1 MAFGGVPARMNSSA
15 TVLPE
20 KATHQQTRTF
30 NQQLVLRALHDHSPL
45 SRADLARLTGL
56 TRTSVGD
63 LVGTLIEDGLIEE
76 VGRGR
81 SSGGKSPILLRVA
94 PDGRHLIGLDLGE
107 AQFSG
112 AVVNLRGEILRSIHL
127 PLEGRDGDAAVEL
140 VFRLVDALRAD
151 DRSPL
156 LGIGV
161 GAPGIIDTSTGTVLW
176 SVLNWAE
183 LRLGPLLEDR
193 YGVPI
198 VVANDSHAA
207 ALAELTFFRRPR
219 PNNLVVIRVGRG
231 VGAGIILNGQL
242 FQGDG
247 YGAGEFGHVSMGSGD
262 ASCRCGRV
270 GCLETIA
277 SMRALVGAAGAVEP
291 SITDESGL
299 VAAFLAGVARIR
311 QIVFDAARELGVAVG
326 WLIGVLNVHH
336 VLLVGP
342 VAAFGEEWLAE
353 VQRSARSGVLALL
366 ARDTRIEFG
375 HVHDDVVV
383 LGASALLMEQQLG
396 LGLVR

>member
-1 MAFGGVPARMNSSA
+1 MSAIA

-20 KATHQQTRTF
+20 RATHQQTRTF

-63 LVGTLIEDGLIEE
+63 LVGALIEDGLIEE

-127 PLEGRDGDAAVEL
+127 PLEGRNGEAAVAL
-140 VFRLVDALRAD
+140 VLQLVDALRAD
-151 DRSPL
+151 DRSRL
-156 LGIGV
+156 LGIGI
-161 GAPGIIDTSTGTVLW
+161 GAPGVIDTSTGTVRW
-176 SVLNWAE
+176 SVNLDWAE
-183 LRLGPLLEDR
+183 LALGQLLEERFD
-193 YGVPI
+193 VPV

-207 ALAELTFFRRPR
+207 AVAELTFFRRPR
-219 PNNLVVIRVGRG
+219 PNNLIVIRLGRG

-247 YGAGEFGHVSMGSGD
+247 FGAGEFGHVSMGG
-262 ASCRCGRV
+262 AAEPCRCGRQ
-270 GCLETIA
+270 GCLETVT
-277 SMRALVGAAGAVEP
+277 SMPALIDAARAVEP
-291 SITDESGL
+291 SIADETGL
-299 VAAFLAGVARIR
+299 VDAFLAGDAGIRRI
-311 QIVFDAARELGVAVG
+311 VLAGARELGIAIG
-326 WLIGVLNVHH
+326 WMTGVLNVRH

-342 VAAFGEEWLAE
+342 VAAFGDDWLAE
-353 VQRSARSGVLALL
+353 VRRYARSSVLALL
-366 ARDTRIEFG
+366 AQDTHIEFG

>member
-1 MAFGGVPARMNSSA
+1 MSASA
-15 TVLPE
+15 TALPE

-63 LVGTLIEDGLIEE
+63 LVGTLIADGLIEE

-127 PLEGRDGDAAVEL
+127 PPDGRDGHTTVEL
-140 VFRLVDALRAD
+140 VFQLVDALRGED
-151 DRSPL
+151 PSPL
-156 LGIGV
+156 LGIGI
-161 GAPGIIDTSTGTVLW
+161 GAPGIIDTSTGTVRW
-176 SVLNWAE
+176 SVNLNWAE
-183 LRLGPLLEDR
+183 LRLGPLLEER
-193 YGVPI
+193 YGVPV

-207 ALAELTFFRRPR
+207 ALAELTFLHRPR
-219 PNNLVVIRVGRG
+219 PNNLIVIKVGRG
-231 VGAGIILNGQL
+231 VSAGIILNGQL

-247 YGAGEFGHVSMGSGD
+247 YGAGEFGHVAMGSAD
-262 ASCRCGRV
+262 APCRCGGE
-270 GCLETIA
+270 GCLETKT
-277 SMRALVGAAGAVEP
+277 SMRALLDAARAIEP
-291 SITDESGL
+291 SITDEGGL
-299 VAAFLAGVARIR
+299 VAAFLAGVTGIRRI
-311 QIVFDAARELGVAVG
+311 VLDAARELGIAVG
-326 WLIGVLNVHH
+326 WLIGVLNVNH
-336 VLLVGP
+336 VLVVGP
-342 VAAFGEEWLAE
+342 VAAFGEDWLAE
-353 VQRSARSGVLALL
+353 VRRSACSSVLELL
-366 ARDTRIEFG
+366 ARDTQIEFG
-375 HVHDDVVV
+375 YVHDDVVV
-383 LGASALLMEQQLG
+383 LGASAMLMERQLG

>member
-1 MAFGGVPARMNSSA
+1 MSASA

-30 NQQLVLRALHDHSPL
+30 NQQLVLRALHDQSPL

-56 TRTSVGD
+56 TRTTVGN
-63 LVGTLIEDGLIEE
+63 LVGTLIDNGLIDE
-76 VGRGR
+76 VGRGQ

-94 PDGRHLIGLDLGE
+94 PDGRHVIGLDLGE

-127 PLEGRDGDAAVEL
+127 PLEGRNGDAAVEL
-140 VFRLVDALRAD
+140 VFQLVDALRAD

-156 LGIGV
+156 LGIGI
-161 GAPGIIDTSTGTVLW
+161 GAPGIIDTSTGTVRW
-176 SVLNWAE
+176 SVNLNWAD
-183 LRLGPLLEDR
+183 LRLGPLLEQR
-193 YGVPI
+193 YRVPV

-219 PNNLVVIRVGRG
+219 PNNLIVIKVGRG

-247 YGAGEFGHVSMGSGD
+247 YGAGEFGHVSMGSAD
-262 ASCRCGRV
+262 APCRCGRE
-270 GCLETIA
+270 GCLETMT
-277 SMRALVGAAGAVEP
+277 SMRALVNAAGAVEP

-299 VAAFLAGVARIR
+299 VAAFLAGVTGIRRI
-311 QIVFDAARELGVAVG
+311 VLDAARELGVAVG
-326 WLIGVLNVHH
+326 WLIGVLNVRH

-342 VAAFGEEWLAE
+342 VADFGDDWLDE
-353 VQRSARSGVLALL
+353 VRRYARSSVLALL
-366 ARDTRIEFG
+366 ARDTQIEFG
-375 HVHDDVVV
+375 HVHDDLVV

>member
-1 MAFGGVPARMNSSA
+1 MSASA

-63 LVGTLIEDGLIEE
+63 LVGTLIDDGLIEE
-76 VGRGR
+76 VGRGQ
-81 SSGGKSPILLRVA
+81 SSGGKSPILLQVA
-94 PDGRHLIGLDLGE
+94 PDGRHMIGLDLGE

-112 AVVNLRGEILRSIHL
+112 AVVNLRGQILRSIHL
-127 PLEGRDGDAAVEL
+127 PLEGRNGDAAVEL
-140 VFRLVDALRAD
+140 VFQLVGALRAD

-156 LGIGV
+156 LGIGI

-176 SVLNWAE
+176 SVNLNWAE
-183 LRLGPLLEDR
+183 LRLGPLLEQR
-193 YGVPI
+193 YGVPV

-219 PNNLVVIRVGRG
+219 PNNLVVIKVGRG

-247 YGAGEFGHVSMGSGD
+247 YGAGEFGHVSTGS
-262 ASCRCGRV
+262 ANAPCRCGRE
-270 GCLETIA
+270 GCLETTT
-277 SMRALVGAAGAVEP
+277 SMRALVDAARAVEP

-299 VAAFLAGVARIR
+299 VAAFLAGVTGIRRI
-311 QIVFDAARELGVAVG
+311 VLDAARELGVAVG
-326 WLIGVLNVHH
+326 WLIGVLNVRH

-342 VAAFGEEWLAE
+342 VAAFGDDWLGE
-353 VQRSARSGVLALL
+353 VRRYARSSVLALL
-366 ARDTRIEFG
+366 ARDTQIEFG
-375 HVHDDVVV
+375 HVHDDVVA

>member
-1 MAFGGVPARMNSSA
+1 MSASA

-63 LVGTLIEDGLIEE
+63 LAGTLIDDGLIEE
-76 VGRGR
+76 VGRGP

-107 AQFSG
+107 AELSG

-127 PLEGRDGDAAVEL
+127 PLEGRNGDATVEL
-140 VFRLVDALRAD
+140 VVQLVDALRAD

-156 LGIGV
+156 LGIGI
-161 GAPGIIDTSTGTVLW
+161 GAPGIIDTSTGTVRW
-176 SVLNWAE
+176 SVNLNWAE
-183 LRLGPLLEDR
+183 LRLGPLLEER
-193 YGVPI
+193 YGVPV

-207 ALAELTFFRRPR
+207 ALAELTFFGRPR
-219 PNNLVVIRVGRG
+219 PNNLIVIKVGRG

-247 YGAGEFGHVSMGSGD
+247 YGAGEFGHVSMGD
-262 ASCRCGRV
+262 AGAPCRCGRE
-270 GCLETIA
+270 GCLETRT
-277 SMRALVGAAGAVEP
+277 SMRALVDAAGAVEP

-299 VAAFLAGVARIR
+299 VAAFLAGVTGIRRI
-311 QIVFDAARELGVAVG
+311 VLDAARELGVAIG
-326 WLIGVLNVHH
+326 WLIGVLNVRH

-342 VAAFGEEWLAE
+342 VADFGDDWLGE
-353 VQRSARSGVLALL
+353 VRRCAQSSVLALL
-366 ARDTRIEFG
+366 ARDTQIEFG

>member
-1 MAFGGVPARMNSSA
+1 MSVSA

-63 LVGTLIEDGLIEE
+63 LVGTLIDDGLIEE
-76 VGRGR
+76 VGRGQ

-127 PLEGRDGDAAVEL
+127 PLEGRNGDAAVEL
-140 VFRLVDALRAD
+140 VFQLVDALRAD

-156 LGIGV
+156 LGIGI
-161 GAPGIIDTSTGTVLW
+161 GAPGIIDTSTGTVRW
-176 SVLNWAE
+176 SVNLNWAE
-183 LRLGPLLEDR
+183 LHLGPLLEQR
-193 YGVPI
+193 YGVPV
-198 VVANDSHAA
+198 VVANDSQAA

-219 PNNLVVIRVGRG
+219 PNNLIVIKVGRG

-247 YGAGEFGHVSMGSGD
+247 YGAGEFGHVSMRSAD
-262 ASCRCGRV
+262 APCRCGRE
-270 GCLETIA
+270 GCLETMT
-277 SMRALVGAAGAVEP
+277 SMRALVDAARAVEP

-299 VAAFLAGVARIR
+299 VSAFLAGVTSIRRI
-311 QIVFDAARELGVAVG
+311 VLDAARELGVAVG
-326 WLIGVLNVHH
+326 WLIGALNVRH

-342 VAAFGEEWLAE
+342 VAEFGDDWLGE
-353 VQRSARSGVLALL
+353 VRWYARSSVLALL
-366 ARDTRIEFG
+366 ARDTQIEFG

-383 LGASALLMEQQLG
+383 LGASALLMERQLG

>member
-1 MAFGGVPARMNSSA
+1 MSASA

-63 LVGTLIEDGLIEE
+63 LVGTLMDDGLIEV

-107 AQFSG
+107 ARFSG

-127 PLEGRDGDAAVEL
+127 PLEGRNGDAAVDL
-140 VFRLVDALRAD
+140 VVQLVDALRAD

-156 LGIGV
+156 LGIGI
-161 GAPGIIDTSTGTVLW
+161 GAPGVIDTSTGTVRW
-176 SVLNWAE
+176 SVNLNWAE
-183 LRLGPLLEDR
+183 LRLGPLLEER
-193 YGVPI
+193 YGVPV

-231 VGAGIILNGQL
+231 IGAGIILNGQL

-247 YGAGEFGHVSMGSGD
+247 YGAGEFGHVSMGTTEEP
-262 ASCRCGRV
+262 CRCGRK
-270 GCLETIA
+270 GCLETLT
-277 SMRALVGAAGAVEP
+277 SLRALVDAARAIEP
-291 SITDESGL
+291 SITDETGL
-299 VAAFLAGVARIR
+299 VAAFHADVTGIRRI
-311 QIVFDAARELGVAVG
+311 VLDAARALGVAVG

-342 VAAFGEEWLAE
+342 VAALGEDWLGE
-353 VQRSARSGVLALL
+353 VRRSASSSVLALL
-366 ARDTRIEFG
+366 ARDTQIEFG

>member
-1 MAFGGVPARMNSSA
+1 MSASA

-30 NQQLVLRALHDHSPL
+30 NQQLVLRALHDNSPL

-63 LVGTLIEDGLIEE
+63 LVGALIDDGLIEE
-76 VGRGR
+76 VGRGQ

-112 AVVNLRGEILRSIHL
+112 AVVNLRGEILRSIHV
-127 PLEGRDGDAAVEL
+127 PLEGRNGDATVEL
-140 VFRLVDALRAD
+140 VFQLVDALRAD
-151 DRSPL
+151 VRSPL

-161 GAPGIIDTSTGTVLW
+161 GAPGIIDTSTGTIRW
-176 SVLNWAE
+176 SVNLNWTE
-183 LRLGPLLEDR
+183 LCLGPLLEQR
-193 YGVPI
+193 FGVPV

-207 ALAELTFFRRPR
+207 ALAELTFFRHPR
-219 PNNLVVIRVGRG
+219 PNNLIVIKVGRG

-247 YGAGEFGHVSMGSGD
+247 YGAGEFGHVSMGSAD
-262 ASCRCGRV
+262 APCRCGRE
-270 GCLETIA
+270 GCLETMT
-277 SMRALVGAAGAVEP
+277 SMRALVDAAGAVEP

-299 VAAFLAGVARIR
+299 VAAFLAGVTGIRRI
-311 QIVFDAARELGVAVG
+311 VLDAARELGVAVG
-326 WLIGVLNVHH
+326 WLIGVLNVRH

-342 VAAFGEEWLAE
+342 VAEFGEDWLGE
-353 VQRSARSGVLALL
+353 VQRSARSSVLALL
-366 ARDTRIEFG
+366 ARDTQIEFG

-383 LGASALLMEQQLG
+383 LGASALLIEQQLG